1 MENLLSRKYIE
12 SDYVPILFTECI
24 KLPKCF
30 NDRKYLTAYVRR
42 ATRLGIRLEGVAYLT
57 VKESQRNAREH
68 GFTGESLQDRA
79 KWAQQ
84 TNDLN
89 KYAALF
95 QEKLIEVEYD
105 GVMPSPNKKDPLIV
119 EEGDELKIARQVNLV
134 NKKVGK

>member
-12 SDYVPILFTECI
+12 SDYVPILFTESI
-24 KLPKCF
+24 KLLKCF

-42 ATRLGIRLEGVAYLT
+42 ATRLGIRLEGVAFLT

-89 KYAALF
+89 KFAALF
-95 QEKLIEVEYD
+95 QEKLLETEYN
-105 GVMPSPNKKDPLIV
+105 GKFPRNKNF
-119 EEGDELKIARQVNLV
+119 Q
-134 NKKVGK
+134 